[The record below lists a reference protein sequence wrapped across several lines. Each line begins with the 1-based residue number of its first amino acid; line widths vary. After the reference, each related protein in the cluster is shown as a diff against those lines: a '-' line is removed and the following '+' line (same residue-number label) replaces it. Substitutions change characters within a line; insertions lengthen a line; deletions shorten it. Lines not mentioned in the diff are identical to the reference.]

1 VSELST
7 PLVLEITTR
16 TLSVCGTALAVSL
29 LLGLPIGVWL
39 GRRRFR
45 GRVLGVSLVNAGM
58 GAPPV
63 VVGLLVSM
71 LLWRSGPLAALDL
84 MYSPAAMVIAQIV
97 IALPLVVG
105 ITLAAV
111 GALDEDW
118 ELQVRALGI
127 PPPQRAW
134 LLVREIRLGVL
145 AAVIAALGGILSEV
159 GAVSAVGGN
168 LEGETR
174 VLTTAVLMYTQ
185 MGEFGL
191 ALSMAAVLLG
201 MGSIVGTGVFGS
213 IGIAAGVT
221 GPSVVVAILLILL
234 PVMGAPQ
241 TWLLYLF
248 YFNVFLAA
256 ANMWNLLAG
265 FSGLLALCPAAFIGL
280 GGYTMTILTWLGIPY
295 YVGIVVGGAV
305 AALFAVIISIPV
317 FRMRGVYFAIGTLVV
332 PAILRLVFL
341 RWKPVGGDFEGGGA
355 GYMVKGV
362 RAIPPEVTYWLALAI
377 GLASVILVS
386 IILRSKFG
394 LGLSAIRDNDT
405 SAASSG
411 IDIFKIKLSSF
422 IIAASVMGVAGA
434 IFYMNQ
440 GYIEP
445 SNAFDINWLMIV
457 LLATVIGGK
466 GLEWGPLIGT
476 AIVVVLRFQLAR
488 YAGISLLIQGLILVV
503 IMLVAPHGIMGL
515 IGDLGK
521 KFAIYQKKKF
531 PSSS

>member
-1 VSELST
+1 MRDT
-7 PLVLEITTR
+7 MRKYIPF
-16 TLSVCGTALAVSL
+16 ALL
-29 LLGLPIGVWL
+29 
-39 GRRRFR
+39 
-45 GRVLGVSLVNAGM
+45 
-58 GAPPV
+58 
-63 VVGLLVSM
+63 
-71 LLWRSGPLAALDL
+71 
-84 MYSPAAMVIAQIV
+84 
-97 IALPLVVG
+97 
-105 ITLAAV
+105 
-111 GALDEDW
+111 
-118 ELQVRALGI
+118 
-127 PPPQRAW
+127 
-134 LLVREIRLGVL
+134 
-145 AAVIAALGGILSEV
+145 
-159 GAVSAVGGN
+159 
-168 LEGETR
+168 
-174 VLTTAVLMYTQ
+174 
-185 MGEFGL
+185 
-191 ALSMAAVLLG
+191 
-201 MGSIVGTGVFGS
+201 
-213 IGIAAGVT
+213 
-221 GPSVVVAILLILL
+221 VVVAILLILL

-362 RAIPPEVTYWLALAI
+362 RAIPPEITYWLALAI
-377 GLASVILVS
+377 GLASVILVA

-411 IDIFKIKLSSF
+411 IDIFRIKLSSF

-466 GLEWGPLIGT
+466 GLEWGPLVGT
-476 AIVVVLRFQLAR
+476 VVVVALRFQLAR

-503 IMLVAPHGIMGL
+503 IMLVAPQGIVGL
-515 IGDLGK
+515 IGGLSKRFVINKEK
-521 KFAIYQKKKF
+521 KL
-531 PSSS
+531 PSIS